1 VYELRSVSRED
12 ATFLQLQTGKDSGCE
27 DVDLAI
33 LDQTSARAF
42 SAVAKVRGCEVD
54 LFLSGEEFRGLREN
68 SGSGKKK
75 ITFAVLA
82 AFYGPSQAANE
93 VGHILSKARIY
104 LQDPKRYR
112 QGVSRYNNPH
122 KLHFRDSTEI
132 VVTHSTAPERR
143 DQGQAV
149 EELLKN
155 LDHHIELRSEAPI
168 STTVTTKLNR

>member
-1 VYELRSVSRED
+1 MRSVSRDD
-12 ATFLQLQTGKDSGCE
+12 ATFLQLQTGKDSDCE
-27 DVDLAI
+27 DIDLAI

-42 SAVAKVRGCEVD
+42 SAIVKVRGCEVD
-54 LFLSGEEFRGLREN
+54 LFLSRKEFRGLREN

-75 ITFAVLA
+75 ITFVESA
-82 AFYGPSQAANE
+82 AFYGPSQAADE

-122 KLHFRDSTEI
+122 KLHFRNSTEI
-132 VVTHSTAPERR
+132 AVTHSTALERR
-143 DQGQAV
+143 DQGKAV
-149 EELLKN
+149 EEILKN

-168 STTVTTKLNR
+168 STTVTIKLNK